1 MSESLQLSHPHT
13 VDIVDTGF
21 LPEEDEKEAD
31 TPKETSI
38 HHANKDELRDKIH
51 QIHNFLRN
59 HGAGY
64 GMNALKVFNI
74 VYGLHKIEK
83 SNLFERFKLDEV
95 CRFSTL
101 LQHALHPTENDNAEL
116 LHAKFFGNGDYD
128 DNGVLDKL
136 YEHHEL
142 KNILFY
148 EIPRNMTSITLV
160 QLFKEIRHIEQIE
173 ENSNVQLAGKIYE
186 YFIGRDKTA
195 ISELGA
201 YFTDRHITDFIFNEL
216 APIELPAN
224 GDVPEMV
231 DMFGGSG
238 GFTISYAKSMIT
250 QSTEKN
256 IPIDWSQQ
264 LSHIHHYDMNEDVIR
279 SAALELLCIT
289 GSLPIVSNSTDMQG
303 PSVHMG
309 YKNSFKD
316 EFQNKKFQHIYT
328 NPPYGGDDSKGTSCM
343 VKRKKLIAFLTKQL
357 QAKEVSF
364 TAEQC
369 PPKRA
374 QLKRLRDENLTD
386 EREQKNNC
394 VSLDTGSRRLN
405 HYALTHGGFSP
416 PPVLQHTTKPN
427 KKQKTQVGLCANDK
441 EGVSLLMMMDM
452 LAPGGTAVGVLKEG
466 VFFNPKY
473 THLRAHLLTNYN
485 VREIVSVP
493 RDAFENTTVKTSIIV
508 FDAAPAGETTS
519 TDTVRFSE
527 IVVDKCT
534 EDKITELADGTIY
547 LEEAEGDI
555 SQLYRKYTTD
565 ASYAQIATHKKWSL
579 SAKEYPKEETIVKA
593 KDGWKMVA
601 LGDVCEMIPGTKHYS
616 SIGKDNGKYIFLTS
630 SQMKKRFV
638 DFVEVNQPSLIIGQG
653 GNFNIHLSDCFTASK
668 HMCVFQNADATL
680 LKFLYFILP
689 MIHDSIITNGSTIS
703 WMNRENIKAF
713 KIPLPQ
719 TQDLLTHWTTRV
731 STPYDAKH
739 TAEKRITEIET
750 HVRTMIT
757 ELVDT
762 DGACDWVALGDVCE
776 IKNGTRI
783 TKKGNTSGQYHVYGG
798 GDKTFTTVTKNRDS
812 GTTII
817 GRFGV
822 SRGCVRT
829 VHTDFFL
836 NDSGCSMH
844 SLNNENEQLVLET
857 IKLMQNT
864 IYDECT
870 RGSAQKNMDMDNLK
884 AFKIPLPKSPTFQ
897 TPLQP
902 YWDELDTLRQQV
914 KTHEAEYQQAL
925 TDLRCASIDDD
936 ASDAAAA

>member
-83 SNLFERFKLDEV
+83 SNLFERFKLDDV

-601 LGDVCEMIPGTKHYS
+601 LGDVCE
-616 SIGKDNGKYIFLTS
+616 
-630 SQMKKRFV
+630 
-638 DFVEVNQPSLIIGQG
+638 
-653 GNFNIHLSDCFTASK
+653 
-668 HMCVFQNADATL
+668 
-680 LKFLYFILP
+680 
-689 MIHDSIITNGSTIS
+689 
-703 WMNRENIKAF
+703 
-713 KIPLPQ
+713 
-719 TQDLLTHWTTRV
+719 
-731 STPYDAKH
+731 
-739 TAEKRITEIET
+739 
-750 HVRTMIT
+750 
-757 ELVDT
+757 
-762 DGACDWVALGDVCE
+762 